1 MGFATCFSCKM
12 MKMLWNA
19 GVSFSFSLSAT
30 LCLLNWTAA
39 LDIPLEA
46 LGHTNIEQLPTITE
60 QSPTSQVAFPFD
72 EKFPIKCEA
81 KGNPHPE
88 FKWTKDGQPFD
99 PSNDPRVTMVENS
112 GTFIIGNSGNISEFQ
127 GVYRCSATNKLGTA
141 ISEEIEIIIPTIPK
155 FPKEKNPPITVEE
168 GNAVVL
174 QCNPP
179 KGIPPLKI
187 HWMTISLQHIDQ
199 DERVSV
205 GLNGDLYFSNVLEK
219 DSRRD
224 YCCFAA
230 FPRIRTIV
238 QKTPMT
244 LIVNRIQ
251 SFNDTESSVT
261 SGANSILQ
269 RRPKLLTPSGGHSTI
284 NIVKG
289 NVLQLE
295 CIAEGLPTPKIEWTR
310 LDGELPKRA
319 AFPNQGKLLKISEVT
334 EAENGLYQC
343 NAANALGKV
352 LHNFQVTVE
361 EPPRWLSKPESMIYT
376 IGADVTLD
384 CKAAGKPE
392 PTIQWK
398 VNGVPLRNVPVSIDN
413 QIVRRNVKKTDS
425 AVYQCEASNKHGTIL
440 ASANI
445 LVMNLPPMLLTD
457 NNLEYAAVEG
467 KDVLLDC
474 KVFGSPHPVVEW
486 DREDSASP
494 VQGPKYFIYENGS
507 LNIKN
512 TIKEDSG
519 LYTCLTGNTEGK
531 AAITAILDIRDA
543 TQIVEPPEN
552 IKVLRGSTAQFTCGA
567 KYDSASA
574 NDFQVSWNKD
584 NEEITFIHTDNSRFY
599 VEDGVLQIINVSSED
614 QGNYTCVAS
623 TALDQAQETAALIVL
638 DVPDPPEDLK
648 LSEPKNTS
656 VRLNWTPGNSHN
668 KPITEFIV
676 EYEESRWKP
685 GDWHELVRVA
695 GNHTSALLKL
705 HGHVDY
711 QFRVSAVNE
720 IGRSQPSDPS
730 DRYKTLPRA
739 PENNPGGIVMEGN
752 LPNEIHIKWEPL
764 KPIEQNGPGLEYKVS
779 WRRKGVEDNWNE
791 EIVKRHSFFI
801 RNTPTFEPYEIQI
814 QAINHL
820 GFGPEPKV
828 VTGFSGEDFPESAP
842 QNVAV
847 EIMNSTVIKV
857 NWLRVPQENIRGH
870 LGGYRVHW
878 WKVRSLLEE
887 KRGHSEKHSL
897 TFPGDRNHGMVPG
910 LKPFSEY
917 SLIVMAFNGR
927 GNGPASAPFTF
938 KTPEGV
944 PEHPALLRVASF
956 NKDSITLL
964 WVPPLEQNGILTGHM
979 LQYQLI
985 NDTEELGNLH
995 NITIS
1000 DLTVTRWKVGG
1011 LEASSKYKF
1020 YMSACTR
1027 VGCGK
1032 PITEEGITTMEG
1044 GHTPD
1049 LSIPTTTLSPVA
1061 NVSLSSIEPALL
1073 NISSSVS
1080 DTKANISW
1088 ITGMAQ
1094 KESEFYIA
1102 YMNNRKGNWKI
1113 SEAVNISQNFH
1124 IIEGLDPGSE
1134 YTIRLMTKNWVDNT
1148 SIFEDVVETRGKAY
1162 AGIYDGIST
1171 QGWFI
1176 GVMCAVAL
1184 LTLIMLIACFV
1195 QRNKGGKYSVKEK
1208 EDLHPDLESQGIN
1221 EDTFCE
1227 YSDNDEKPLK
1237 GSLESLDG
1245 EMKAAESGDSL
1256 AGYADEEHDQFNED
1270 GSFIGEY
1277 AAHRNKGPVGV
1288 NGNSK
1293 GLHPVTA

>member
-1 MGFATCFSCKM
+1 MGFASCFSCKV
-12 MKMLWNA
+12 MKMLRTA
-19 GVSFSFSLSAT
+19 GVSFSFALSAI

-46 LGHTNIEQLPTITE
+46 LGHANIEQLPTITE
-60 QSPTSQVAFPFD
+60 QSPSSQVALPFD
-72 EKFPIKCEA
+72 ENVPIKCEG

-99 PSNDPRVTMVENS
+99 PSDDPRVTMVENS
-112 GTFIIGNSGNISEFQ
+112 GTFIIGNNGNISEFQ

-141 ISEEIEIIIPTIPK
+141 ISEEIQIIIPTIPK

-187 HWMTISLQHIDQ
+187 HWMTISLQHIEQ

-251 SFNDTESSVT
+251 SFSDTESSVT

-269 RRPKLLTPSGGHSTI
+269 RKPKLLTPSGGHSTI
-284 NIVKG
+284 SIVKADT
-289 NVLQLE
+289 LQLE

-319 AFPNQGKLLKISEVT
+319 VFPNQGKLLKIPEVT

-352 LHNFQVTVE
+352 SHNFQVTVE
-361 EPPRWLSKPESMIYT
+361 EPPRWVSKPESMIYT
-376 IGADVTLD
+376 IGSDVTLD

-398 VNGVPLRNVPVSIDN
+398 VNGVPLRNMPVSIDN
-413 QIVRRNVKKTDS
+413 QIVRRNVKKNDS

-445 LVMNLPPMLLTD
+445 LVINLAPMLLTD

-494 VQGPKYFIYENGS
+494 VQGPKYSIYENGS

-512 TIKEDSG
+512 TVKEDSG

-567 KYDSASA
+567 KYDSAFA

-599 VEDGVLQIINVSSED
+599 VEDGVLQIMNVSAED
-614 QGNYTCVAS
+614 QGNYTCVANTS
-623 TALDQAQETAALIVL
+623 LDQAQETAELIVL
-638 DVPDPPEDLK
+638 DVPDPPEELK

-668 KPITEFIV
+668 KPIIEFIV

-685 GDWHELVRVA
+685 GDWHELVRVP

-711 QFRVSAVNE
+711 QFRVSAINE

-730 DRYKTLPRA
+730 DRYKTLPTA
-739 PENNPGGIVMEGN
+739 PENNPGGIIMEGN

-779 WRRKGVEDNWNE
+779 WRRKGFEDNWNE
-791 EIVKRHSFFI
+791 EVVKRHSFFI

-842 QNVAV
+842 QNVTV
-847 EIMNSTVIKV
+847 EIMNSTVIRV
-857 NWLRVPQENIRGH
+857 NWLRVPQESIRGH

-878 WKVRSLLEE
+878 WKVRSLLEG

-897 TFPGDRNHGMVPG
+897 TFHGDRNHGMVPG

-927 GNGPASAPFTF
+927 GNGPASTPFTF

-956 NKDSITLL
+956 SKDSITLL

-1011 LEASSKYKF
+1011 LETSSKYKF

-1044 GHTPD
+1044 G
-1049 LSIPTTTLSPVA
+1049 
-1061 NVSLSSIEPALL
+1061 
-1073 NISSSVS
+1073 
-1080 DTKANISW
+1080 
-1088 ITGMAQ
+1088 
-1094 KESEFYIA
+1094 
-1102 YMNNRKGNWKI
+1102 KGNWKI

-1208 EDLHPDLESQGIN
+1208 EDLHPDLESPGIN
-1221 EDTFCE
+1221 DDTFCE

-1237 GSLESLDG
+1237 GSLQSLDG
-1245 EMKAAESGDSL
+1245 EIKAAESGDSL
-1256 AGYADEEHDQFNED
+1256 AGYGDEEHDQFNED

-1277 AAHRNKGPVGV
+1277 AAHKNKGPVGV
-1288 NGNSK
+1288 NGSSK
-1293 GLHPVTA
+1293 GLHQVTA

>member
-1 MGFATCFSCKM
+1 DEHPFFYP
-12 MKMLWNA
+12 
-19 GVSFSFSLSAT
+19 V
-30 LCLLNWTAA
+30 
-39 LDIPLEA
+39 
-46 LGHTNIEQLPTITE
+46 EQLPTITE

-72 EKFPIKCEA
+72 ENVPIKCEG

-99 PSNDPRVTMVENS
+99 PSDDPRVTMVENT
-112 GTFIIGNSGNISEFQ
+112 GTFIIGNNGNISEFQ
-127 GVYRCSATNKLGTA
+127 GVYRCSATNKLGRA
-141 ISEEIEIIIPTIPK
+141 ISEEIKIIIP
-155 FPKEKNPPITVEE
+155 
-168 GNAVVL
+168 
-174 QCNPP
+174 
-179 KGIPPLKI
+179 
-187 HWMTISLQHIDQ
+187 SLQHIEQ

-244 LIVNRIQ
+244 LIVNR
-251 SFNDTESSVT
+251 N
-261 SGANSILQ
+261 
-269 RRPKLLTPSGGHSTI
+269 
-284 NIVKG
+284 
-289 NVLQLE
+289 
-295 CIAEGLPTPKIEWTR
+295 
-310 LDGELPKRA
+310 
-319 AFPNQGKLLKISEVT
+319 
-334 EAENGLYQC
+334 
-343 NAANALGKV
+343 
-352 LHNFQVTVE
+352 
-361 EPPRWLSKPESMIYT
+361 M
-376 IGADVTLD
+376 
-384 CKAAGKPE
+384 
-392 PTIQWK
+392 
-398 VNGVPLRNVPVSIDN
+398 PVSIDN
-413 QIVRRNVKKTDS
+413 QIVRRNVNKNDS

-445 LVMNLPPMLLTD
+445 LVMNMPVSID
-457 NNLEYAAVEG
+457 NQIVRRNV
-467 KDVLLDC
+467 K
-474 KVFGSPHPVVEW
+474 KN
-486 DREDSASP
+486 DSAVYQCEASNKH
-494 VQGPKYFIYENGS
+494 GTILAS
-507 LNIKN
+507 ANILVMN
-512 TIKEDSG
+512 
-519 LYTCLTGNTEGK
+519 
-531 AAITAILDIRDA
+531 A

-567 KYDSASA
+567 KYDSAFA

-584 NEEITFIHTDNSRFY
+584 NEEITFIHTDNSRGFSVLKFRFY
-599 VEDGVLQIINVSSED
+599 VEDGVLQIMNVSAED
-614 QGNYTCVAS
+614 QGNYTCVANTS
-623 TALDQAQETAALIVL
+623 LDQAQETAELIVL
-638 DVPDPPEDLK
+638 
-648 LSEPKNTS
+648 
-656 VRLNWTPGNSHN
+656 
-668 KPITEFIV
+668 EFIV

-685 GDWHELVRVA
+685 GDWHELVRVP

-730 DRYKTLPRA
+730 DRYKTLPTA
-739 PENNPGGIVMEGN
+739 PENNPGGIIMEGN

-779 WRRKGVEDNWNE
+779 WRRKGAEDNWNE
-791 EIVKRHSFFI
+791 EVVKRHSFFI

-842 QNVAV
+842 QNVTV

-857 NWLRVPQENIRGH
+857 NWLRVPQESIRGH
-870 LGGYRVHW
+870 LGGYRIQ
-878 WKVRSLLEE
+878 
-887 KRGHSEKHSL
+887 GQ
-897 TFPGDRNHGMVPG
+897 
-910 LKPFSEY
+910 
-917 SLIVMAFNGR
+917 A
-927 GNGPASAPFTF
+927 
-938 KTPEGV
+938 V

-956 NKDSITLL
+956 SKDSITLL

-1011 LEASSKYKF
+1011 LETSSKYKF

-1044 GHTPD
+1044 G
-1049 LSIPTTTLSPVA
+1049 
-1061 NVSLSSIEPALL
+1061 
-1073 NISSSVS
+1073 
-1080 DTKANISW
+1080 
-1088 ITGMAQ
+1088 
-1094 KESEFYIA
+1094 
-1102 YMNNRKGNWKI
+1102 KGNWKI

-1208 EDLHPDLESQGIN
+1208 EDLHPDLESPGIN
-1221 EDTFCE
+1221 DDTFCE
-1227 YSDNDEKPLK
+1227 Y
-1237 GSLESLDG
+1237 
-1245 EMKAAESGDSL
+1245 
-1256 AGYADEEHDQFNED
+1256 
-1270 GSFIGEY
+1270 
-1277 AAHRNKGPVGV
+1277 R
-1288 NGNSK
+1288 
-1293 GLHPVTA
+1293 

>member
-1 MGFATCFSCKM
+1 
-12 MKMLWNA
+12 MKTLRNA

-30 LCLLNWTAA
+30 LCLLHWTAA

-72 EKFPIKCEA
+72 EKFTIKCEA

-99 PSNDPRVTMVENS
+99 PSDDPRVTIVENS
-112 GTFIIGNSGNISEFQ
+112 GTFIIGNNGNISEFQ

-187 HWMTISLQHIDQ
+187 HWMTIGLQHIDQ

-244 LIVNRIQ
+244 LIVNR
-251 SFNDTESSVT
+251 T
-261 SGANSILQ
+261 NSILQ

-284 NIVKG
+284 SIVKG
-289 NVLQLE
+289 DTLQLE

-310 LDGELPKRA
+310 LDGDLPKRA
-319 AFPNQGKLLKISEVT
+319 AFQNLGKLLEIPEVT

-352 LHNFQVTVE
+352 PHNFQVTVE

-376 IGADVTLD
+376 IGSDVTLD

-398 VNGVPLRNVPVSIDN
+398 VNGVPLRNMPVSTDN
-413 QIVRRNVKKTDS
+413 QIVRRDVKINDS
-425 AVYQCEASNKHGTIL
+425 AVYQCEASNKRGTIL

-457 NNLEYAAVEG
+457 NNLEYATVEG

-494 VQGPKYFIYENGS
+494 VQGPKYSIYENGS

-512 TIKEDSG
+512 TVKEDSG

-584 NEEITFIHTDNSRFY
+584 NKDITFIHTDKSRFY
-599 VEDGVLQIINVSSED
+599 VEDGVLQIINVSTED
-614 QGNYTCVAS
+614 EGNYTCVAS
-623 TALDQAQETAALIVL
+623 TALDQAQETAVLIVL

-668 KPITEFIV
+668 KPIIEFIV

-685 GDWHELVRVA
+685 RDWHELVRVP

-705 HGHVDY
+705 HGHVNY

-814 QAINHL
+814 QAVNHL
-820 GFGPEPKV
+820 GFGPRPKV
-828 VTGFSGEDFPESAP
+828 VTGYSGEDFPESAP

-847 EIMNSTVIKV
+847 EIINSTVIKV

-878 WKVRSLLEE
+878 WKVRSLLEV

-897 TFPGDRNHGMVPG
+897 IFPGDRNHGMVPG

-927 GNGPASAPFTF
+927 GNGPASEPFTF

-964 WVPPLEQNGILTGHM
+964 WVPPLEPNGILTGHI

-985 NDTEELGNLH
+985 NDMEELGNLH

-1011 LEASSKYKF
+1011 LETNSKYKF

-1044 GHTPD
+1044 G
-1049 LSIPTTTLSPVA
+1049 
-1061 NVSLSSIEPALL
+1061 
-1073 NISSSVS
+1073 
-1080 DTKANISW
+1080 
-1088 ITGMAQ
+1088 
-1094 KESEFYIA
+1094 
-1102 YMNNRKGNWKI
+1102 KGNWKI

-1184 LTLIMLIACFV
+1184 LTLTMLIACFV

-1221 EDTFCE
+1221 DDTFCE

-1237 GSLESLDG
+1237 GSLQSLDG
-1245 EMKAAESGDSL
+1245 EIKAAESGDSL
-1256 AGYADEEHDQFNED
+1256 AGYGDGEHDQFNED

-1277 AAHRNKGPVGV
+1277 AAHTNKGPVGV

-1293 GLHPVTA
+1293 GLHQVTA

>member
-1 MGFATCFSCKM
+1 MGFATCFSCKV
-12 MKMLWNA
+12 MKMLRTA
-19 GVSFSFSLSAT
+19 GVSFSFALSAI

-46 LGHTNIEQLPTITE
+46 SFFFYPVEQLPTITK

-72 EKFPIKCEA
+72 ENVPIKCEG

-99 PSNDPRVTMVENS
+99 PSDDPRVTMVENS
-112 GTFIIGNSGNISEFQ
+112 GTFIIGNNGNISEFQ

-179 KGIPPLKI
+179 KGISPLKI
-187 HWMTISLQHIDQ
+187 HWMTISLQHIEQ

-224 YCCFAA
+224 YCCLAA

-244 LIVNRIQ
+244 LIVNR
-251 SFNDTESSVT
+251 T
-261 SGANSILQ
+261 NSILQ
-269 RRPKLLTPSGGHSTI
+269 RKPKLLTPSGGHSAI
-284 NIVKG
+284 SIVKADT
-289 NVLQLE
+289 LQLE

-319 AFPNQGKLLKISEVT
+319 VFPNQGKLLKIPEVT

-352 LHNFQVTVE
+352 SHNFQVTVE
-361 EPPRWLSKPESMIYT
+361 EPPRWVSKPESMIYT
-376 IGADVTLD
+376 IGSDVTLD

-398 VNGVPLRNVPVSIDN
+398 VNGVPLRNMPVSIDN
-413 QIVRRNVKKTDS
+413 QIVRRNVKKNDS

-445 LVMNLPPMLLTD
+445 LVMNLAPMLLTD

-494 VQGPKYFIYENGS
+494 VQGPKYSIYENGS

-512 TIKEDSG
+512 TVKEDSG

-567 KYDSASA
+567 KYDSAFA

-599 VEDGVLQIINVSSED
+599 VEDGMLQIMNVSAED
-614 QGNYTCVAS
+614 QGNYTCVANTS
-623 TALDQAQETAALIVL
+623 LDQAQETAELIVL
-638 DVPDPPEDLK
+638 DVPDPPEELK

-668 KPITEFIV
+668 KPIIEFIV

-685 GDWHELVRVA
+685 GDWHELVRVPR
-695 GNHTSALLKL
+695 NHTSALLKL

-730 DRYKTLPRA
+730 DRYKTLPTA
-739 PENNPGGIVMEGN
+739 PENNPGGIIMEGN

-791 EIVKRHSFFI
+791 EVVKRHSFFI

-820 GFGPEPKV
+820 GFGPEPEV

-842 QNVAV
+842 QNVTV
-847 EIMNSTVIKV
+847 EIMNSTVIRV
-857 NWLRVPQENIRGH
+857 NWLRVPQESIRGH

-878 WKVRSLLEE
+878 WKVRSLLEG

-897 TFPGDRNHGMVPG
+897 TFHGDRNHGMVPG

-927 GNGPASAPFTF
+927 GNGPASTPFTF

-956 NKDSITLL
+956 SKDSITLL

-1011 LEASSKYKF
+1011 LETSSKYKF

-1044 GHTPD
+1044 G
-1049 LSIPTTTLSPVA
+1049 
-1061 NVSLSSIEPALL
+1061 
-1073 NISSSVS
+1073 
-1080 DTKANISW
+1080 
-1088 ITGMAQ
+1088 
-1094 KESEFYIA
+1094 
-1102 YMNNRKGNWKI
+1102 KGNWKI
-1113 SEAVNISQNFH
+1113 SEAVNISHNFH

-1208 EDLHPDLESQGIN
+1208 EDLHPDLESPGIN
-1221 EDTFCE
+1221 DDTFCE

-1237 GSLESLDG
+1237 GSLQSLDG
-1245 EMKAAESGDSL
+1245 EIKAAESGDSL
-1256 AGYADEEHDQFNED
+1256 AGYGDEEHDQFNED

-1277 AAHRNKGPVGV
+1277 AAHKNKGPVGV
-1288 NGNSK
+1288 NGSSK
-1293 GLHPVTA
+1293 GLHQVTA

>member
-1 MGFATCFSCKM
+1 MGFATCFSCKV
-12 MKMLWNA
+12 MKTLRTA
-19 GVSFSFSLSAT
+19 GVSFSFALSAI

-39 LDIPLEA
+39 LDIPLEV
-46 LGHTNIEQLPTITE
+46 EQLPTITE

-72 EKFPIKCEA
+72 ENVPIKCEA

-99 PSNDPRVTMVENS
+99 PSDDPRVTMVENS
-112 GTFIIGNSGNISEFQ
+112 GTFIIGNNGNISEFQ
-127 GVYRCSATNKLGTA
+127 GVYRCSAANKLGTA

-155 FPKEKNPPITVEE
+155 FPKEKHPPITVEE

-187 HWMTISLQHIDQ
+187 HWMTIRLQHIEQ

-244 LIVNRIQ
+244 LIVNR
-251 SFNDTESSVT
+251 T
-261 SGANSILQ
+261 NSILQ
-269 RRPKLLTPSGGHSTI
+269 RKPKLLTPSGGHSTI
-284 NIVKG
+284 SIVKADT
-289 NVLQLE
+289 LHLE

-310 LDGELPKRA
+310 LDGELPKRVV
-319 AFPNQGKLLKISEVT
+319 FPNQGKLLKIPEVT

-352 LHNFQVTVE
+352 SHNFQVTVE
-361 EPPRWLSKPESMIYT
+361 EPPRWVSKPESMIYT
-376 IGADVTLD
+376 IGSDVTLD

-398 VNGVPLRNVPVSIDN
+398 VNGVPLRNMPVSIDN
-413 QIVRRNVKKTDS
+413 QIVRRNVKKNDS

-494 VQGPKYFIYENGS
+494 VQGPKYSIYENGS
-507 LNIKN
+507 LKIKN
-512 TIKEDSG
+512 TVKEDSG

-567 KYDSASA
+567 KYDSAFA

-599 VEDGVLQIINVSSED
+599 VEDGVLQIINVCAED

-623 TALDQAQETAALIVL
+623 TSLDQAQETAELIVL
-638 DVPDPPEDLK
+638 DVPDPPEELK

-668 KPITEFIV
+668 KPIIEFIV

-685 GDWHELVRVA
+685 GDWHELVRVP

-730 DRYKTLPRA
+730 DRYKTLPTA
-739 PENNPGGIVMEGN
+739 PEHNPGGIIMEGN

-791 EIVKRHSFFI
+791 EVVKRHSFFI

-842 QNVAV
+842 QNVTV

-857 NWLRVPQENIRGH
+857 NWLRVPQESIRGH

-878 WKVRSLLEE
+878 WKVRSLLEG

-897 TFPGDRNHGMVPG
+897 TFHGDRNHGMVPG

-944 PEHPALLRVASF
+944 PELPALLRVASF
-956 NKDSITLL
+956 SKDSITLL

-1011 LEASSKYKF
+1011 LETSSKYKF

-1044 GHTPD
+1044 G
-1049 LSIPTTTLSPVA
+1049 
-1061 NVSLSSIEPALL
+1061 
-1073 NISSSVS
+1073 
-1080 DTKANISW
+1080 
-1088 ITGMAQ
+1088 
-1094 KESEFYIA
+1094 
-1102 YMNNRKGNWKI
+1102 KGNWKI

-1176 GVMCAVAL
+1176 GMMCAVAL

-1208 EDLHPDLESQGIN
+1208 EDLHPDLESPGIN
-1221 EDTFCE
+1221 DDTFCE

-1237 GSLESLDG
+1237 GSLQSLDG
-1245 EMKAAESGDSL
+1245 EIKAAESGDSL
-1256 AGYADEEHDQFNED
+1256 AGYGDEEHDQFNED

-1277 AAHRNKGPVGV
+1277 AAHKNKGPVGV
-1288 NGNSK
+1288 NGSSK
-1293 GLHPVTA
+1293 GLHQVTA

>member
-244 LIVNRIQ
+244 LIVNR
-251 SFNDTESSVT
+251 T
-261 SGANSILQ
+261 NSILQ

-1044 GHTPD
+1044 G
-1049 LSIPTTTLSPVA
+1049 
-1061 NVSLSSIEPALL
+1061 
-1073 NISSSVS
+1073 
-1080 DTKANISW
+1080 
-1088 ITGMAQ
+1088 
-1094 KESEFYIA
+1094 
-1102 YMNNRKGNWKI
+1102 KGNWKI